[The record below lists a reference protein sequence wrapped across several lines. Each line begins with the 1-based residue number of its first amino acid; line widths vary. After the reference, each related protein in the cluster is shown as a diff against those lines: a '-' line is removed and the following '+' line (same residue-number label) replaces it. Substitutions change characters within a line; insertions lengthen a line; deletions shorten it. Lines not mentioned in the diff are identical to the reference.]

1 MPHLRNL
8 FAKISLFI
16 LIGILITACDTVKRV
31 PSSKH
36 LLMKN
41 TVVVNGE
48 KSSEEVLAEQLTQK
62 PNSNILGYRLRLNLY
77 NLAKVNPDSS
87 YKAKFIKDPK
97 KYKRLS
103 KLLSKK
109 QVDRLGKSFW
119 YFGKHNFLKK
129 VGEAPVLVDS
139 VAAKK
144 SANRLRAYYLNNGW
158 FNAKTK
164 YDIDTTGIKRAAVTY
179 EVTTG
184 KAFMIDSI
192 DRKITTPALDS
203 LFELSA
209 SESYI
214 RKGDQ
219 FRSANFDAEKDRI
232 TTYFR
237 NRGAYN
243 FQQNYVKY
251 NIDTIGTNKKANVT
265 LSIGDYS
272 YRDGDS
278 TKTRPFKL
286 FKISQVNIYSAGPD
300 DKTFKNITDTTTYN
314 NFNLFSSGKLKYRP
328 KALTN
333 AVFITKD
340 SHYADFR
347 TTLTS
352 RYLNN
357 LRVFNYPTIQYV
369 EDENGGLIA
378 NIYLVS
384 RPKFTFGYGVDFTHS
399 NIQDFGISGNTSVA
413 IRNIF
418 NGAETLE
425 LALRGNIGSS
435 KDFANPDNTFFN
447 VFEYGADLRLSFPR
461 ILFPVKTESVI
472 PKTMIPSTQI
482 SFGIAKQTNIGLDK
496 ENFTGAMTYNWTP
509 KRFHTARLDLFNI
522 QYVNNV
528 NIANYFNVYRSSY
541 QALNNLA
548 DEYNA
553 PDSYLN
559 ERGDLRI
566 PAGADAFINDALAVP
581 SPFPMTAGDLRRV
594 VNINERKQRLTENNL
609 IFASSFSYSKT
620 TRTDLQDDSF
630 FILRG
635 KLESAGNTLSILAR
649 LSKEL
654 QSQSENRTILGVVY
668 SQYFKGE
675 LEYIKHFDMGRKKVF
690 AIRTFGGLAVPYG
703 NSNNVPFSRSYF
715 AGGSN
720 DNRAWQSYSLGP
732 GRSRTFND
740 FNEANMKLAFSGEYR
755 FNVFGAFN
763 AALFV
768 DAGNIWNVFDNV
780 TDENAIF
787 RGFESLGDLAVGSGF
802 GLRYDF
808 GLFVLRLDIGFKT
821 FNPASESRKWFSEYN
836 FGHSTLNVGINY
848 PF

>member
-16 LIGILITACDTVKRV
+16 LTGILIAGCDTVKRV
-31 PSSKH
+31 PDDKH
-36 LLMKN
+36 LLIKN
-41 TVVVNGE
+41 SIIVNGE
-48 KSSEEVLAEQLTQK
+48 KNTDEVLVEQLTQK
-62 PNSNILGYRLRLNLY
+62 PNSSILGYRLRLNLY

-87 YKAKFIKDPK
+87 YREKFIKNPA

-119 YFGKHNFLKK
+119 YYGKHNFLKK
-129 VGEAPVLVDS
+129 LGEAPVIVDS

-164 YDIDTTGIKRAAVTY
+164 YGIDTTGIKRAAITY

-184 KAFMIDSI
+184 KAFIIDSI
-192 DRKITTPALDS
+192 DRHITTPELDS
-203 LFELSA
+203 LFALSA

-219 FRSANFDAEKDRI
+219 FRSSNFDAEKDRL
-232 TTYFR
+232 TTFFR

-265 LSIGDYS
+265 LNIGDYS

-278 TKTRPFKL
+278 TKSRPFKL
-286 FKISQVNIYSAGPD
+286 FKISQVNIYSAGPN
-300 DKTFKNITDTTTYN
+300 DKTFTNITDTVTYN
-314 NFNLFSSGKLKYRP
+314 NFNLYSSGKLRYRP

-340 SHYADFR
+340 SYYADFR

-369 EDENGGLIA
+369 EDANGGLIA

-461 ILFPVKTESVI
+461 ILFPFKTESII
-472 PKTMIPSTQI
+472 PKTMIPSTQL

-509 KRFHTARLDLFNI
+509 KRFHSARLDLFNI

-541 QALNNLA
+541 QALNRLA

-553 PDSYLN
+553 PPEYLN
-559 ERGDLRI
+559 ENGDLRI
-566 PAGADAFINDALAVP
+566 PGGADAFINDVLADP
-581 SPFPMTAGDLRRV
+581 SPIPMSGNDLRRV

-620 TRTDLQDDSF
+620 TRTDLSDDSF

-675 LEYIKHFDMGRKKVF
+675 LEFIKHFDMGRKKVF
-690 AIRTFGGLAVPYG
+690 AIRTFGGIAVPYG
-703 NSNNVPFSRSYF
+703 NSNSVPFSRSYF

-732 GRSRTFND
+732 GRSRSFND

-763 AALFV
+763 GALFV

-787 RGFESLGDLAVGSGF
+787 KGFESLGDLAVGSGF

-821 FNPASESRKWFSEYN
+821 FNPASESRRWFSEYN